1 MPGWLGNAL
10 EGFRSGAGE
19 RQGMAGT
26 TFRFFFFFFF
36 MHWAEPWAAVRIPV
50 SGDIP
55 TGHLGFRSEENPCAR
70 QCFSFSIE
78 NHFCDLA
85 LGSPSCLREG
95 YCLSVR
101 LGLA

>member
-1 MPGWLGNAL
+1 MPGWFGNAL
-10 EGFRSGAGE
+10 EGFHSSAGK

-26 TFRFFFFFFF
+26 TLRFFF

-55 TGHLGFRSEENPCAR
+55 AGHLGFRSEENPCAR

-78 NHFCDLA
+78 NHIHDLT
-85 LGSPSCLREG
+85 LGSPYCLREG
-95 YCLSVR
+95 CCLSV
-101 LGLA
+101 